1 MKELPKF
8 GFLTNSVGFA
18 GVKVIQLE
26 RPYIIASI
34 HEVAPDDIHIKEQ
47 FLEAMANERY
57 PIAKVKGYRMFL
69 KVFTSLEPCNN
80 SEYQNEILKEMA
92 EFVLT
97 ERIQKK
103 EGQFRKFDESR
114 FDGR

>member
-1 MKELPKF
+1 MKELPKY
-8 GFLTNSVGFA
+8 GFLTNSVGFT

-26 RPYIIASI
+26 RPYIIGSI
-34 HEVAPDDIHIKEQ
+34 LEIKPEDTELKEMY
-47 FLEAMANERY
+47 LEAMAQERY

-69 KVFTSLEPCNN
+69 KVFTSLEPCNDQELQQ
-80 SEYQNEILKEMA
+80 SVLEEMA
-92 EFVLT
+92 DYVLT

-114 FDGR
+114 FGY